1 MAIYRA
7 KEVAQM
13 SDTELVENIDKLRN
27 ELIEQ
32 RGKVSAGGAPDNP
45 GRIRL
50 VRRTIARMMTEQN
63 KRRQNIDSA

>member
-7 KEVAQM
+7 KEVVQM
-13 SDTELVENIDKLRN
+13 SDTELIENIDKLRS

-50 VRRTIARMMTEQN
+50 VRRTIARMITEQN
-63 KRRQNIDSA
+63 KRRPGSA

>member
-63 KRRQNIDSA
+63 KRRENIGSA